1 MALNKIELARLLAL
15 VNTAMADAGIAIWES
30 KYYYNF
36 WRPVMGIRE
45 ADAGTGPTGKGDG
58 NPATL
63 GDPDFSPLGA
73 PASNLNGP
81 DFTPPFPAYPSGHA
95 GLGGALF
102 QILRKFFRNDDI
114 QFTFVSDEYNGV
126 TKGADGI
133 VRPLKPRSFNPSRP
147 CTRQTIACRGTAGVD
162 HSYRRSSWTIPTDL
176 CISEDIA

>member
-1 MALNKIELARLLAL
+1 
-15 VNTAMADAGIAIWES
+15 
-30 KYYYNF
+30 
-36 WRPVMGIRE
+36 MGIRE

-95 GLGGALF
+95 GFGGALF
-102 QILRKFFRNDDI
+102 QILRKFFRRDDI

-133 VRPLKPRSFNPSRP
+133 VRPLEPRSFNSIGSRRGKRP
-147 CTRQTIACRGTAGVD
+147 EPNLPRYPLGIRQERRNFPGQAGCG
-162 HSYRRSSWTIPTDL
+162 L
-176 CISEDIA
+176 CF